1 MGRNNEDAEVDADE
15 DGDTSFQD
23 VGHSPKSLA

>member
-1 MGRNNEDAEVDADE
+1 MGRNNEDAEVDE
-15 DGDTSFQD
+15 DDTGTSFQD